1 LIRYDEADNRDK
13 KDSFIIYTKELLKDF
28 TTLYRIIFNIDSKE
42 KTFEFKVLDLVRQV
56 KTQDIYDFID
66 GKAQRQPRDS
76 IQIIDSLFKQ
86 NVRNDYICIR
96 NKLYERQ
103 QQLQD
108 IGKFLSWI
116 TRSQFN
122 EPFF

>member
-1 LIRYDEADNRDK
+1 LIRYHETDNRYEK
-13 KDSFIIYTKELLKDF
+13 YSLIIYTRELLTDF
-28 TTLYRIIFNIDSKE
+28 TTPHRIIFNIDSEE
-42 KTFEFKVLDLVRQV
+42 KTFEFKVLGLVRQV
-56 KTQDIYDFID
+56 KTQNISDFID
-66 GKAQRQPRDS
+66 GKTQRQPRDS

-86 NVRNDYICIR
+86 NVRNDCICIH

-108 IGKFLSWI
+108 IGKFFSWNN
-116 TRSQFN
+116 RSQFN